1 MTNLWVPPGGTPRT
15 LRFPPLSGRLATT
28 TRAQHEGRIVG
39 LLLGAFFVLSTA
51 HYRLAT
57 SFTAEA
63 RPSMAALAFGLG
75 GIGSITVLWKRMGV
89 GQRVPL
95 GSELM
100 LAFFA
105 LSCVV
110 AVLFG
115 DQTSFAIAS
124 AGIASF
130 LVLTFSSWRNEIRAG
145 LVLHY
150 AGYVLAA
157 YVLFL
162 FATLNI
168 RFGSTVGFIQPNQ
181 FAKLGLA
188 VMVLGHCGHGK
199 FRHFSTV
206 LAITAAVVT
215 TSRASILFLVVF
227 LAFYHWPRGRTNLTT
242 TGIGLCSV
250 ALLLAAEQALGLG
263 YLAQFGEQVLL
274 LEDPTQG
281 VGTGFSGRDDHWR
294 AGLAAAWENPLGFGY
309 NTRQGIET
317 AGASTLNAH
326 QGFLNLIL
334 DVGVLGLAL
343 FMAAVVVLLRSTAP
357 HAWGNGSYAVRN
369 SARSFVFGFLGSM
382 LLDPVYLSVTLPLS
396 ALFLCFLCIGGP
408 SEGREQSHAYA

>member
-1 MTNLWVPPGGTPRT
+1 MTNPSIPSRSALG
-15 LRFPPLSGRLATT
+15 FPPLTRQVETT
-28 TRAQHEGRIVG
+28 TRAEHQGRIVG

-63 RPSMAALAFGLG
+63 PPSTAAFAIGLG
-75 GIGSITVLWKRMGV
+75 AIGTITLLWKRMRLG
-89 GQRVPL
+89 RRLPL
-95 GSELM
+95 SSELM

-115 DQTSFAIAS
+115 DQTLFAIAS
-124 AGIASF
+124 AGTASF
-130 LVLTFSSWRNEIRAG
+130 LVLAFSAWRDEIRAG

-157 YVLFL
+157 YLLFL

-168 RFGSTVGFIQPNQ
+168 RFGSSVGFIQPNQ

-188 VMVLGHCGHGK
+188 VMVLGHCSHGK
-199 FRHFSTV
+199 FRHISTA
-206 LAITAAVVT
+206 LAISAAVVT

-227 LAFYHWPRGRTNLTT
+227 LALYHLPRGRMNLAT

-250 ALLLAAEQALGLG
+250 ALLVAADQALGLG
-263 YLAQFGEQVLL
+263 YLAQFGDQVLL

-309 NTRQGIET
+309 NTRQGIDVG
-317 AGASTLNAH
+317 GASTINAH
-326 QGFLNLIL
+326 QGFLNILL

-343 FMAAVVVLLRSTAP
+343 FIAAVVVLFRSTAP
-357 HAWGNGSYAVRN
+357 LAWGEDSYAVRN
-369 SARSFVFGFLGSM
+369 SARAFLVGFLGSM

-396 ALFLCFLCIGGP
+396 ALFLCLLCIGGP
-408 SEGREQSHAYA
+408 SERRGTARSFA